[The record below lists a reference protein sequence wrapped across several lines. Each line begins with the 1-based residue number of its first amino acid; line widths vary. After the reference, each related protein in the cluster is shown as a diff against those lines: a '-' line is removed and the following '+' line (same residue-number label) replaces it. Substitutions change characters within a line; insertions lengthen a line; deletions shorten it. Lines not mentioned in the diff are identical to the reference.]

1 MSPLDTR
8 ETYYP
13 GGLYGGDVIKQ
24 VRQSGRWVACGS
36 RKLLTNETPEE
47 LMTKKAKPVTGNSGS
62 GNSHARMSP
71 SSSDRWTSCTASL
84 ALEAEHPDTIL
95 AMKADKVRKLI
106 PYLETFPEELHDYEV
121 RGMQLAMDLYN
132 GKTYLGYLTPEQK
145 RDIERTEG
153 TVNSREGTRAHDFA
167 EAILNGRRTLDSI
180 PEEFQLY
187 VGAYLDYCMSRVP
200 EGVEPMI
207 EAKVPLWYS
216 PDENGT
222 FDFVVVT
229 DDRIEFIDLK
239 YGVGKLYHSHENTQL
254 AIYCLSLVHYL
265 METGLYDF
273 GPDTIVSM
281 CIFQP
286 RHAEAG
292 DPKPWEI
299 TLKDLRDFCAE
310 IEQVTAQIKKGEGLV
325 FAPSEDACQFCDCKA
340 FCDARAQ
347 WLTDVADNPN
357 AGYTGLDLLSELP
370 DDGEIPETKK
380 SDFQKQPVAQRL
392 ISRLE
397 YATNG
402 RTSALSDEVLVG
414 LWSNASGIKKLLEDI
429 DEVIQARGLAGDSFD
444 GKVKIVQGNPGNRE
458 WKDETKVVTFLR
470 GQGLTQ
476 DDFMEKSL
484 RGPAQIEK
492 IPALAK
498 KMKTTKRT
506 LTTFESMITRSEG
519 RLKVAPADDKRP
531 AARSSLDELPDEP
544 ELEEAVDLGDE
555 DVDMAEVLGL

>member
-1 MSPLDTR
+1 MTQTR
-8 ETYYP
+8 ETYFP

-24 VRQSGRWVACGS
+24 RLEGGRWVAYGS
-36 RKLLTNETPEE
+36 RKLFPNETPEE
-47 LMTKKAKPVTGNSGS
+47 LMTKKAAAGKSGS

-71 SSSDRWTSCTASL
+71 SASDRWSVCTASL
-84 ALEAEHPDTIL
+84 ALEAEH
-95 AMKADKVRKLI
+95 ADRIFAAKVDRVRKLT
-106 PYLETFPEELHDYEV
+106 PYLESIPDELHDYEV
-121 RGMQLAMDLYN
+121 RAIKIANDLHT
-132 GKTYLGYLTPEQK
+132 GKTYLGYLKPEDRK
-145 RDIERTEG
+145 DIERTEG
-153 TVNSREGTRAHDFA
+153 SVNSREGTRAHDFS

-180 PEEFQLY
+180 PEEFQIPI
-187 VGAYLDYCMSRVP
+187 GAYLDYCLSRVP

-229 DDRIEFIDLK
+229 DERIEFIDLK
-239 YGVGKLYHSHENTQL
+239 YGVGKLYHSYENTQL
-254 AIYCLSLVHYL
+254 AIYCLSLVIHL
-265 METGLYDF
+265 MDTGLYDF

-299 TLKDLRDFCAE
+299 TLKDLRDFCAG
-310 IEQVTAQIKKGEGLV
+310 IEKVTVQIKAGEDLV
-325 FAPSEDACQFCDCKA
+325 FAPSDSVCQFCDCRA

-347 WLTDVADNPN
+347 WLTDAADNPD
-357 AGYTGLDLLSELP
+357 AGYTGIDLLSELP
-370 DDGEIPETKK
+370 DDNEIPDTRKK
-380 SDFQKQPVAQRL
+380 DFQAQPVAQRL

-402 RTSALSDEVLVG
+402 RTSALSDEVMVA
-414 LWSNASGIKKLLEDI
+414 LWNNGPAIKKLLDDI
-429 DEVIQARGLAGDSFD
+429 DEHLEARVLCGEKIEGL
-444 GKVKIVQGNPGNRE
+444 KVVQGNPGNRA
-458 WKDETKVVTFLR
+458 WVDEKKVITFLR

-492 IPALAK
+492 IPELAK

-506 LTTFESMITRSEG
+506 QTTFEGLITRPEG
-519 RLKVAPADDKRP
+519 RLKIAPADDKRP
-531 AARSSLDELPDEP
+531 EARSNLDELPDAPDEV
-544 ELEEAVDLGDE
+544 EVDDE
-555 DVDMAEVLGL
+555 NVDMNEVLGL